1 MALQVIKDGQ
11 GGNIGIFVP
20 MNDWNTITQK
30 YEGLK
35 ELVDVTAGVDAFL
48 PVWQI
53 QKIMFREIT
62 NLLIALRELVGYWA
76 PYQFVHLGQH
86 R

>member
-53 QKIMFREIT
+53 EPEVAEPK
-62 NLLIALRELVGYWA
+62 NNVPGNN
-76 PYQFVHLGQH
+76 
-86 R
+86 